1 MSLLDDLR
9 NLLSHH
15 KRQAEA
21 LTQQGTVRLIEDHL
35 KRLDAAAG
43 AEVDKADAEVHTVLG
58 ELYGALNA
66 PAPEAPPAESTKP
79 ATKKAASSAAD
90 AKA

>member
-43 AEVDKADAEVHTVLG
+43 AEVDKADAEVHAVLG
-58 ELYGALNA
+58 ELYSALNA
-66 PAPEAPPAESTKP
+66 PAPEVPASDAAKP
-79 ATKKAASSAAD
+79 ATKKAAASSAD
-90 AKA
+90 VKA